1 MTGDEGRPSPP
12 PGSEDAPREG
22 AAGGIPGQDEHLATT
37 TSSGAGRSAK
47 DGVRSASVPAR
58 PSPSSLCSTSRT
70 PSRLPAPPSP
80 PGERGAAGAAP
91 ALGNYANNPSAGA
104 ADAADAVEDRASIA
118 RMRRAERWSLLNRVR
133 PLTSLA
139 AVRKCRRVTI
149 TGTGGPTLRVSG
161 TRGAG
166 YAGLA
171 TCGSVWACPPC
182 AAKIAARRAEELA
195 DVMAAVHR
203 SGGSAYLVT
212 LTMRHHKG
220 QRLATLWDAVSAAWS
235 AVTTGRAWTED
246 QAGMLG
252 WARVVEV
259 THSPRSGWHVHVHAL
274 LAWSGQVDPDEAQR
288 VAFRAWRRW
297 DAALRRR
304 ELDSTPVHGVDARP
318 IRVGSEGLGEYFIK
332 AAREVTAAYAKDS
345 RGGRSPFAI
354 LRDAVETYAA
364 DDVELL
370 WQWEAA
376 SRHRKQLTWSTGRMD
391 LRAFAG
397 LRREQTDAEVAAEET
412 GGTDVIALPGETWSA
427 ITRAGQDA
435 ELLDVA
441 EIGGA
446 DGATAWLDGRGLQ
459 WDRPRPRP
467 RRPAEH
473 GPRPR
478 SPQTRREAREVL
490 ESLDYCSVTR

>member
-1 MTGDEGRPSPP
+1 
-12 PGSEDAPREG
+12 
-22 AAGGIPGQDEHLATT
+22 
-37 TSSGAGRSAK
+37 
-47 DGVRSASVPAR
+47 
-58 PSPSSLCSTSRT
+58 
-70 PSRLPAPPSP
+70 
-80 PGERGAAGAAP
+80 
-91 ALGNYANNPSAGA
+91 
-104 ADAADAVEDRASIA
+104 
-118 RMRRAERWSLLNRVR
+118 MRRAERWSLLNRVR

-203 SGGSAYLVT
+203 SGGSAYLLT

-220 QRLATLWDAVSAAWS
+220 QRLASLWDAITAAWS
-235 AVTTGRAWTED
+235 AVTTGRAWMED

-274 LAWSGQVDPDEAQR
+274 LCWSGLVDPDAAQR

-318 IRVGSEGLGEYFIK
+318 VRFGDGGLGDYFTK

-376 SRHRKQLTWSTGRMD
+376 SRNRKQLTWSTGRMD
-391 LRAFAG
+391 LRALAG
-397 LRREQTDAEVAAEET
+397 LRREQTDEEVAAEEA
-412 GGTDVIALPGETWSA
+412 GGTDVIALPGETWEA
-427 ITRAGQDA
+427 ISRAGQGT

-441 EIGGA
+441 ETAGVE
-446 DGATAWLDGRGLQ
+446 GATGWLVGRGLA
-459 WDRPRPRP
+459 WHRPRPRLS
-467 RRPAEH
+467 AG

-478 SPQTRREAREVL
+478 SLQTRAEARLVL
-490 ESLDYCSVTR
+490 GVRSG